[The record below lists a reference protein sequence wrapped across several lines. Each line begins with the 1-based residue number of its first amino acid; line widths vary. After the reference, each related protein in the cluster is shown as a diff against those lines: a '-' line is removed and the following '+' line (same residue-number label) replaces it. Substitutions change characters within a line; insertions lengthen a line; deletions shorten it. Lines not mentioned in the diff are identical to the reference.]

1 MQAFLQQ
8 MIIGLVN
15 GMVFALIALGYT
27 MVYGILELIN
37 FAHGDLFALSAFFA
51 LTVLSVMPL
60 AALGPVGTLS
70 AILLVIVLTAGFG
83 AGTNWAMDRWVFR
96 PIRGGHK
103 LAPMVTAIGMS
114 LILQNVALL
123 WGGLPLPVFGM
134 GHSAAAPKAF
144 FELVPHTNLLPES
157 WGVVFGARDAMVVG
171 VSLIA
176 LAVVWFVVHRTAFGR
191 AMRAIAQDPLAA
203 KLMGIDTQRIIG
215 ATFAMGGALA
225 GVASVIYGLYIGT
238 IHYQMGYQ
246 NGLYAFVAAV
256 LGGIGSI
263 GGAVA
268 GALVLG
274 FVRALSDQYVGVRW
288 QPAILFG
295 LLIVVMALAPTGL
308 FGRGRREK
316 V

>member
-1 MQAFLQQ
+1 MQAFVQQ
-8 MIIGLVN
+8 LIIGVVN

-37 FAHGDLFALSAFFA
+37 FAHGDLFALAAFFA
-51 LTVLSVMPL
+51 LTLLSLMQVEQLPPWGVAL
-60 AALGPVGTLS
+60 ALTATVVGT
-70 AILLVIVLTAGFG
+70 AAFAAGLN
-83 AGTNWAMDRWVFR
+83 AAMDRFVFR
-96 PIRGGHK
+96 PIRNRHK
-103 LAPMVTAIGMS
+103 MAPMVTAIGMS

-123 WGGLPLPVFGM
+123 WGGLPMAVFGM

-144 FELVPHTNLLPES
+144 FELVPHHNLLPAS
-157 WGVVFGARDAMVVG
+157 YGVVLTGRDVMVVG
-171 VSLIA
+171 VSLCA
-176 LAVVWFVVHRTAFGR
+176 LWATWYIVHRTSLGR

-203 KLMGIDTQRIIG
+203 QLMGIDTPRVVG
-215 ATFAMGGALA
+215 LTFALGGALA
-225 GVASVIYGLYIGT
+225 GVAAVIYGLYIGT

-256 LGGIGSI
+256 VGGIGSI
-263 GGAVA
+263 GGAVC

-274 FVRALSDQYVGVRW
+274 LVRALGDQYLGVRW

-295 LLIVVMALAPTGL
+295 LLIAVMALYPTGIL
-308 FGRGRREK
+308 GRGRREK

>member
-1 MQAFLQQ
+1 MQALWQQ
-8 MIIGLVN
+8 LIIGAVN
-15 GMVFALIALGYT
+15 GLVFALIALGYT

-37 FAHGDLFALSAFFA
+37 FAHGDLFCVCAFFA
-51 LTVLSVMPL
+51 LTCLSLLPNHDMGVWPSLGVIGAVLVAS
-60 AALGPVGTLS
+60 AA
-70 AILLVIVLTAGFG
+70 FG
-83 AGTNWAMDRWVFR
+83 AASNWAIDRYIFR
-96 PIRGGHK
+96 PVRGAHR

-114 LILQNVALL
+114 LVLQNVALL
-123 WGGLPLPVFGM
+123 WGGLPLPIFAM
-134 GHSAAAPKAF
+134 GRSAAAPKAF
-144 FELVPHTNLLPES
+144 YELVPYTNLLPPA

-171 VSLIA
+171 VSLAA
-176 LAVVWFVVHRTAFGR
+176 LAAVWLLVHRTAFGR

-203 KLMGIDTQRIIG
+203 RLMGIHSERVIG
-215 ATFAMGGALA
+215 LTFAVGGALA
-225 GVASVIYGLYIGT
+225 GVAAVIYGLYIGT

-263 GGAVA
+263 GGAVV

-274 FVRALSDQYVGVRW
+274 LVRALADQYLGVRW
-288 QPAILFG
+288 QPAVLFG
-295 LLIVVMALAPTGL
+295 LLIAVMALAPTGL